1 MSSIYRAPFTF
12 YSSIRLLRALVAA
25 LGIVDEVETAGLKG
39 SKKKSKK
46 SDGDWVIN
54 MSRQIP
60 FYTATEERAFT
71 ANSQAAGS
79 QGGTKGYPSYAANP
93 EPQGPAGGTVELQ

>member
-1 MSSIYRAPFTF
+1 MQTDMTRMVVLYLYRAPFTF

-54 MSRQIP
+54 V
-60 FYTATEERAFT
+60 
-71 ANSQAAGS
+71 AADS
-79 QGGTKGYPSYAANP
+79 FLYSH
-93 EPQGPAGGTVELQ
+93 